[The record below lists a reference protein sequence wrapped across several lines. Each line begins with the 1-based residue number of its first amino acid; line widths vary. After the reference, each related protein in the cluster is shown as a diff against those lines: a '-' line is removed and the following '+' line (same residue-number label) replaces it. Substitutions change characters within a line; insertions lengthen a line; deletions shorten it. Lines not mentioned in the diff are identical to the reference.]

1 MAEALDPAAYI
12 HAGFWTNW
20 SKGAVTGRTLTLSPT
35 YATLLTNSLAL
46 FVTLSGGQL
55 WTILRF
61 SLHQYRASRK
71 PEVPNASRQQE
82 QVVLRNATTNFAT
95 LRLMSQVAWASRRN
109 AGRPFMFCFLIVS
122 VALVHAVFFMI
133 AGAFSNNVANAGQEV
148 LSRSKFC
155 GIFNEPYLDTASVGI
170 NPTSS
175 DTMQLSVEWFRKLD
189 HDIQLSHEYAEQCY
203 ASQPKYYMSST
214 CSTMK
219 NATVSFSQTTSASCP
234 FDDRLCHE
242 NSETVTFDTGKID
255 SHRHLGIN
263 SRPVDRISYQRI
275 TTCAALNDTDHVT
288 GWNGSRE
295 ITQDPS
301 PSNNV
306 AYANYGPS
314 FGESTPWTYSYSDF
328 ASSFTNFSS
337 QVEMPYQ
344 VSAQRAYAGA
354 ADSSDFA
361 PLAALEHD
369 SADLTL
375 LFLSFIG
382 GYTQQVS
389 DPWFSALHSHEVD
402 APFPIYQTQFQRD
415 RAISTVGCTEQ
426 HQFCTSDGICT
437 PFLGIFQI
445 QELKLAETGTFASRL
460 NPQQAATFDRVFQA
474 AGVSITGAI
483 VASLALTNTPLQAM
497 SAVASTTQ
505 VLSLHLPDDQWQQE
519 LSYWQSIAM
528 AHLQR
533 TVVEYGTGQIAA
545 QPQYL
550 IIPPP
555 EEGDKW
561 FCNNLMINST
571 VYQSFSVLALAL
583 ITSSGTLVILISLFI
598 EDTAAWV
605 QKRARRAAF
614 KRESWDC
621 DDMLRLHRA
630 SRAKQASRAVIAY
643 SPPPEPP
650 PKDFYPVMSQCGYE
664 QRGSHLPE
672 KDSSNPH
679 STPSNTSLRQLQPL
693 SPERMWSDLPPQPL
707 RDSWIA
713 RNHES
718 FDFGFPE
725 ERVSKLRRAH
735 LRDRDVRGPEI
746 QPSTQHSWTPRR
758 LELSEL
764 REHAIAR
771 TKSTWV

>member
-12 HAGFWTNW
+12 HEGFWTNW
-20 SKGAVTGRTLTLSPT
+20 SKGSITGQTLTLCPT

-71 PEVPNASRQQE
+71 PAVPTASRLQE

-95 LRLMSQVAWASRRN
+95 LRLMSQVAWASRRSS
-109 AGRPFMFCFLIVS
+109 GRPFMFCFLIVS
-122 VALVHAVFFMI
+122 VALVHAIFFMI

-155 GIFNEPYLDTASVGI
+155 GVFNDTYLEIASAGI
-170 NPTSS
+170 NPTNSE
-175 DTMQLSVEWFRKLD
+175 TLQLSVEYFRKLD

-214 CSTMK
+214 CSTNK
-219 NATVSFSQTTSASCP
+219 NATISFNQTTSSSCP
-234 FDDRLCHE
+234 FQDRLCHE
-242 NSETVTFDTGKID
+242 NSGTVTFDTGRID
-255 SHRHLGIN
+255 SHRDLGIN
-263 SRPVDRISYQRI
+263 SRPSDRIFYQRI
-275 TTCAALNDTDHVT
+275 TTCAALNDTNHVT
-288 GWNGSRE
+288 GWNGSRDTTNTSSTN
-295 ITQDPS
+295 I
-301 PSNNV
+301 

-328 ASSFTNFSS
+328 ASRFTNFSS

-344 VSAQRAYAGA
+344 VSAQRAYAGG
-354 ADSSDFA
+354 SSLSDFS
-361 PLAALEHD
+361 PLAGLELD

-382 GYTQQVS
+382 GYTEQIN
-389 DPWFSALHSHEVD
+389 DPWFSALHSHEVNETS
-402 APFPIYQTQFQRD
+402 PLYQTQFQRD

-426 HQFCTSDGICT
+426 HQFCTSNGSCT
-437 PFLGIFQI
+437 PFLGIAQMA
-445 QELKLAETGTFASRL
+445 ELEFDETSPFISSL
-460 NPQQAATFDRVFQA
+460 NPQQATAFDRVLQA
-474 AGVSITGAI
+474 AEASILGAI
-483 VASLALTNTPLQAM
+483 VASLALTNTPLQAL
-497 SAVASTTQ
+497 SEVASGTQ
-505 VLSLHLPDDQWQQE
+505 VLSLHLPDDQWQRE
-519 LSYWQSIAM
+519 LGYWQSIAM

-533 TVVEYGTGQIAA
+533 TVIEFGTGQIAA
-545 QPQYL
+545 KPQYL
-550 IIPPP
+550 IFPPP
-555 EEGDKW
+555 EDTDKW
-561 FCNNLMINST
+561 FCKNLMILST

-583 ITSSGTLVILISLFI
+583 IISSGTLVILVSLFI
-598 EDTAAWV
+598 EDTAAWA
-605 QKRARRAAF
+605 QKRARKGVF

-630 SRAKQASRAVIAY
+630 SRAY
-643 SPPPEPP
+643 MPPPQPP
-650 PKDFYPVMSQCGYE
+650 PKDARPVMRQYDDK
-664 QRGSHLPE
+664 QKVPHLPVVNE
-672 KDSSNPH
+672 LPPRVASSR
-679 STPSNTSLRQLQPL
+679 PSFRQPQPL

-713 RNHES
+713 KSHES
-718 FDFGFPE
+718 FDFGFPH
-725 ERVSKLRRAH
+725 ERVPNMSRAH
-735 LRDRDVRGPEI
+735 LRSRDMRGPDI
-746 QPSTQHSWTPRR
+746 QTPTKQSYTPRL

-771 TKSTWV
+771 SKSTWV